1 VGRRKKSKKRRP
13 VKLEVVNSGPAILAA
28 EAMAPEVP
36 DPEVSERPVRRSFT
50 AAYKL
55 RILKEADA
63 AKEEGEVGA
72 LLRREGLYSSHLT
85 TWRRARERG
94 ELKGLAARRRGPKPR
109 EDAAQAREVKRLE
122 REVARLTKELEQA
135 RLLID
140 VQKKLSEMLGI
151 EMPKIE
157 DDE

>member
-1 VGRRKKSKKRRP
+1 M
-13 VKLEVVNSGPAILAA
+13 KLEVVSNGKAAIASD
-28 EAMAPEVP
+28 VP
-36 DPEVSERPVRRSFT
+36 DPEVSDRPTRRSFT

-63 AKEEGEVGA
+63 AKGAGEVGA

-94 ELKGLAARRRGPKPR
+94 ELAGLATRPRGPKPR
-109 EDAAQAREVKRLE
+109 EDVAQARELKRLE
-122 REVARLTKELEQA
+122 RENARLKKELEQA
-135 RLLID
+135 HLIID
-140 VQKKLSEMLGI
+140 VQKKLSEVLGI
-151 EMPKIE
+151 ELPKIE

>member
-1 VGRRKKSKKRRP
+1 MGRRKKSKKRKP
-13 VKLEVVNSGPAILAA
+13 VKLEVVSSGAPAAAA
-28 EAMAPEVP
+28 EVVAPGVP
-36 DPEVSERPVRRSFT
+36 DPEVGERPVRRTFT

-55 RILKEADA
+55 RILKEVDA
-63 AKEEGEVGA
+63 AKEEGEIGA

-94 ELKGLAARRRGPKPR
+94 ELKGLAARPRGPKPR
-109 EDAAQAREVKRLE
+109 EDVAQAREMKRLQGE
-122 REVARLTKELEQA
+122 NVRLTKELEQA
-135 RLLID
+135 RLIID

>member
-1 VGRRKKSKKRRP
+1 VGRRKKRP
-13 VKLEVVNSGPAILAA
+13 VKLEVVGSGQAA
-28 EAMAPEVP
+28 VAERVP
-36 DPEVSERPVRRSFT
+36 DPEVSERPTRRSFT
-50 AAYKL
+50 AAYKR
-55 RILKEADA
+55 RILKAADA

-94 ELKGLAARRRGPKPR
+94 ELVGLAARPRGPKPR
-109 EDAAQAREVKRLE
+109 EDVAQARELKRLE
-122 REVARLTKELEQA
+122 RENARLKKELEQA
-135 RLLID
+135 HLIID

-151 EMPKIE
+151 ELPQIE

>member
-1 VGRRKKSKKRRP
+1 M
-13 VKLEVVNSGPAILAA
+13 KLEVVSNGKAAIASD
-28 EAMAPEVP
+28 VP
-36 DPEVSERPVRRSFT
+36 DPEVSDRPTRRSFT

-63 AKEEGEVGA
+63 AKGAGEVGA

-94 ELKGLAARRRGPKPR
+94 ELAGLATRPRGPKPR
-109 EDAAQAREVKRLE
+109 EDVAQARELKRLE
-122 REVARLTKELEQA
+122 RENARLKKELEQA
-135 RLLID
+135 HLIID
-140 VQKKLSEMLGI
+140 VQKKLSEVLGI
-151 EMPKIE
+151 ELPKID

>member
-1 VGRRKKSKKRRP
+1 M
-13 VKLEVVNSGPAILAA
+13 KLEVVGGGEALGAPAVV
-28 EAMAPEVP
+28 APQAP
-36 DPEVSERPVRRSFT
+36 DPEVSERPTRRSFT
-50 AAYKL
+50 SAYKL
-55 RILKEADA
+55 RILKAADA

-94 ELKGLAARRRGPKPR
+94 ELKALAARRRGPKPR
-109 EDAAQAREVKRLE
+109 EDVAQAREVRRLE
-122 REVARLTKELEQA
+122 RELARRTKELEQA
-135 RLLID
+135 RLIID
-140 VQKKLSEMLGI
+140 VQKLSEMLGI